1 MINNGKFFVVTSD
14 LLSLSF
20 FSSFKKD
27 GVSIDIVPN
36 FDAAK
41 TMLESVKDLQSVML
55 LVDITSNEDKVFDDL
70 RSFVS
75 IFPPKQIVCFTESV
89 EMEHIRKTKEL
100 SIPSVVTKND
110 FQKLFSLLT
119 NQYYEKIT

>member
-14 LLSLSF
+14 LMSLSF
-20 FSSFKKD
+20 FSSFKKE
-27 GVSIDIVPN
+27 GISIDILPN
-36 FDAAK
+36 FETAR
-41 TMLESVKDLQSVML
+41 TLLQSVNDLHSVML
-55 LVDITSNEDKVFDDL
+55 LVDITSNEDQVFEEL

-75 IFPPKQIVCFTESV
+75 IFPSKQIVCFSDSIEL
-89 EMEHIRKTKEL
+89 EQIRKTKEL

-119 NQYYEKIT
+119 NQ